1 MRIKHHYFLGSKNSI
16 ISFLDK
22 YKIPYK
28 VDSLPESQYKICT
41 FDLYEDQEVFKLFNH
56 RFHIFPGYDT
66 FKSIEYSKQ
75 EIESAEW
82 LTLRSIGTK
91 VQWEYEEDAFQTT
104 CAYKRLFIKEL
115 YYRHSVQ
122 VDILSASKAIK
133 WGARQ
138 YFSGP
143 NAADDFLFC
152 SEKARK
158 LLNGRWEG
166 LEFWPVRKYNS
177 TKYISDLYQLVFK
190 EYLPIEAISGGKV
203 IQCKG
208 CGKKI
213 MRFAEGIQGLEIKK
227 EYLNNPFKVYRTDDV
242 LTEQRIG
249 CTTFSVNIVSRE
261 FYQYCEVNQMNR
273 GMVYEPIKLV

>member
-1 MRIKHHYFLGSKNSI
+1 MRIKHHYYLESKNSI

-28 VDSLPESQYKICT
+28 VNLLPESQKKMCT
-41 FDLYEDQEVFKLFNH
+41 FDLYEDQEVYELFEH
-56 RFHIFPGYDT
+56 RFRFAGYDSI
-66 FKSIEYSKQ
+66 KSIEYSKQ

-82 LTLRSIGTK
+82 LTLRSMGTK
-91 VQWEYEEDAFQTT
+91 VQWEYEEDAFQKT
-104 CAYKRLFIKEL
+104 CSYKRLFIKEL
-115 YYRHSVQ
+115 YYRHSIQ
-122 VDILSASKAIK
+122 VDILSVSKAIK
-133 WGARQ
+133 WGAKQ

-152 SEKARK
+152 SEKARE

-166 LEFWPVRKYNS
+166 LEFWPVRKYSS

-190 EYLPIEAISGGKV
+190 DYLPIEAISGGKV
-203 IQCKG
+203 IQCEG

-213 MRFAEGIQGLEIKK
+213 MRFEEGIHGLEIKK
-227 EYLNNPFKVYRTDDV
+227 EYLNNPFRVYRTDDV
-242 LTEQRIG
+242 LTEQMKG